1 MATIIADRYRLDPVP
16 IGSGGMG
23 EVWGATD
30 TRLRRRVAV
39 KFIRFPDGRP
49 DPELTRRFVRESQL
63 TARMDHPG
71 VPVLYDADRVARGP
85 FEGRLYLVMQLIDGI
100 NVDDLVAEHDPLP
113 IGWAAAIAAQT
124 CAVLSYAHGQRLVH
138 RDLKPS
144 NLMLSRDGAV
154 KVLDFGLAVALDAG
168 DGSRI
173 TRSNQAVGTLAY
185 MAPEQFSSESSARS
199 DFYSLGCVLHRMLT
213 GKLPF
218 DGPTDASIMHGH
230 IYDDPTP
237 VRELRADVPPGLE
250 ALVLRLLAKSP
261 DDRPATADEI
271 YRMLTP
277 YVRDLGEL
285 PGAVAPGVSAAGMY
299 AGVVGRVRSV
309 PSAAPR
315 PGPAPE
321 PAASGSAVPGPA
333 AAPGEISLGDVAR
346 ARRQAE
352 RLARDSRHEEA
363 ARMLTRVADRAEA
376 VLGAEH
382 SDVIGLRIDL
392 ANAWFN
398 GGDYARAAT
407 AFQRLVT
414 DLTGRDG
421 PDDDL
426 VLRLRLQEATCHAA
440 RGDGDLAL
448 DRLDGLLADER
459 RVYGPDDDRVAE
471 LRKQIALLQHGL
483 GRTTQ
488 AIKGLREL
496 ARDIERR
503 RGAAHP
509 AVRDIREL
517 ITRMS

>member
-49 DPELTRRFVRESQL
+49 DPDMTRRFVRESQL

-71 VPVLYDADRVARGP
+71 VPVIHDADRVVDGP
-85 FEGRLYLVMQLIDGI
+85 FEGRLYLVMQLIDGV

-113 IGWAAAIAAQT
+113 VGWAAAIAAQT
-124 CAVLSYAHGQRLVH
+124 CAVLSYAHGKQLIH

-173 TRSNQAVGTLAY
+173 TRTNQAVGTLAY
-185 MAPEQFSSESSARS
+185 MAPEQFRSEPSARS

-230 IYDDPTP
+230 IYEDPTP
-237 VRELRADVPPGLE
+237 VREMRADVPPGLE

-261 DDRPATADEI
+261 DDRPARADEI

-277 YVRDLGEL
+277 YVEALGEL
-285 PGAVAPGVSAAGMY
+285 PGAVVPGMSATGMY
-299 AGVVGRVRSV
+299 AGVVGRVR
-309 PSAAPR
+309 PLPPAAPQ
-315 PGPAPE
+315 PAPAPV
-321 PAASGSAVPGPA
+321 PAAMPGT
-333 AAPGEISLGDVAR
+333 ISLGDIAR
-346 ARRQAE
+346 VRRQAE
-352 RLARDSRHEEA
+352 RLVRESRYDEA
-363 ARMLTRVADRAEA
+363 ARTLTRVAERAGS
-376 VLGAEH
+376 VLGAGH

-398 GGDYARAAT
+398 GGDYAQAAN
-407 AFQRLVT
+407 AFERLVK
-414 DLTGRDG
+414 DLADRDG

-426 VLRLRLQEATCHAA
+426 VLRLRFQEATCHAA

-448 DRLDGLLADER
+448 ERLDGLLADER
-459 RVYGPDDDRVAE
+459 RVYGPDDGRITE

-483 GRTTQ
+483 GRTAE
-488 AIKGLREL
+488 AIKGLDEL
-496 ARDIERR
+496 VRDIEHRN
-503 RGAAHP
+503 GPTDPAA
-509 AVRDIREL
+509 RDIREVISRL
-517 ITRMS
+517 R